1 MIVRGI
7 RRMRDVRAGSIGRRL
22 RGRLTAYLCDD
33 WVDGWIEIDYLKTER
48 QTAERFEEVRKT
60 ERIRREVIK
69 DEVDTGD

>member
-1 MIVRGI
+1 
-7 RRMRDVRAGSIGRRL
+7 
-22 RGRLTAYLCDD
+22 
-33 WVDGWIEIDYLKTER
+33 VDGWIEIDYLKTER